1 LELKK
6 QCENGSIDLAE
17 PELLAYELGNSLRYN
32 PNFGMEDTRQALS
45 ALEKLQIPT
54 HPLTGEPASR
64 TVESAYLY
72 GLTLYDSAYVA
83 LADMMNTTLYTAHD
97 PQGMLMSGR
106 IRPSWKCFPMPINR
120 PLASTARLSIGKRLR
135 KCYCSLR

>member
-1 LELKK
+1 MAKIKTLVLDASVIVKWFNREEHTEKALEVKK
-6 QCENGSIDLAE
+6 QYEKGGIDLTE

-54 HPLTGEPASR
+54 QPLTGELASR

-72 GLTLYDSAYVA
+72 GLTIYDSAYVA
-83 LADMMNTTLYTAHD
+83 LADMMNTTLYTADTELLDKVSKPYVRHLT
-97 PQGMLMSGR
+97 QL
-106 IRPSWKCFPMPINR
+106 
-120 PLASTARLSIGKRLR
+120 
-135 KCYCSLR
+135 

>member
-1 LELKK
+1 MAKIKTLVLDASVIVKWFNREEDTEKALEVKEQYEK
-6 QCENGSIDLAE
+6 GSIDLAE

-54 HPLTGEPASR
+54 HPLTGELASR

-83 LADMMNTTLYTAHD
+83 LADMMNTTLYTADTELLDKVSKPYVRHLT
-97 PQGMLMSGR
+97 QL
-106 IRPSWKCFPMPINR
+106 
-120 PLASTARLSIGKRLR
+120 
-135 KCYCSLR
+135 